1 MKSTNY
7 SISRFLIIAFLFP
20 IVGIAQGY
28 QVNLQ
33 GQVQQG
39 MGGAGTGLMH
49 DASAIFFNP
58 AGASFVNKSEVTIG
72 MTPTFAKGRFTENFT
87 DIVATTTSPVG
98 TPFSAYGLFQLKD
111 SSRLKLGLGI
121 YTPFG
126 STVEWEE
133 GWVGRFALTRLA
145 LKAIFVQPTVS
156 FRITDK
162 IGIGAGF
169 VYSYGTVNLRKDL
182 PLQGQNGDYGTVE
195 LAGTGHG
202 FGYNVGLYFE
212 PTDYLSFGLTYRS
225 QVDMD
230 ITGGTAT
237 FNVPAS
243 VDEKFPSG
251 AFVSSLPLPQVAT
264 LGIGFKPTDKLS
276 LALDVN
282 YVGWNAYD
290 TLAFDYDN
298 NTESL
303 EDTKSA
309 RNYENSLAFRFGG
322 QYKFTPNIIARL
334 GLAYAMTPVQNGY
347 VTPETPDAN
356 RINYTAGFGYNLK
369 DIIQFDLSLLFTQVN
384 REDINLETGMNG
396 IFRTRVFAPGL
407 SVTYNL
413 Y

>member
-1 MKSTNY
+1 MTRLLF
-7 SISRFLIIAFLFP
+7 ISALFP
-20 IVGIAQGY
+20 LMGIAQGY

-33 GQVQQG
+33 GQFQQG
-39 MGGAGTGLMH
+39 MGGAGTALMY
-49 DASAIFFNP
+49 DASALFFNP
-58 AGASFVNKSEVTIG
+58 AGASFVNRSEVTVG
-72 MTPTFAKGRFTENFT
+72 MTPTFASGEFTEDNT
-87 DIVATTTSPVG
+87 NATANTTSPVG

-111 SSRLKLGLGI
+111 SSRLKLGLAV

-133 GWVGRFALTRLA
+133 GWVGRFALTRLQ
-145 LKAIFVQPTVS
+145 LRAIFFQPTVS

-169 VYSYGTVNLRKDL
+169 VYSYGAVNLQKDL
-182 PLQGQNGDYGTVE
+182 PLQFQDGTYASAE

-212 PTDYLSFGLTYRS
+212 PIKSLSFGLTYRS
-225 QVDMD
+225 QVNMAISD
-230 ITGGTAT
+230 GTAT
-237 FNVPAS
+237 FTVPS
-243 VDEKFPSG
+243 SLEEKFPSG
-251 AFVSSLPLPQVAT
+251 TFASSLPLPQVLT
-264 LGIGFKPTDKLS
+264 FGVGFKPTDQLGI
-276 LALDVN
+276 ALDVN

-290 TLAFDYDN
+290 TLAFDYAT

-309 RNYENSLAFRFGG
+309 RKYENALAFRLGG
-322 QYKFTPNIIARL
+322 YYNVTTDLSIRL
-334 GLAYAMTPVQNGY
+334 GLAYAMTPVQDGY

-356 RINYTAGFGYNLK
+356 RINYTAGLGYTLGEK
-369 DIIQFDLSLLFTQVN
+369 FQLDFSILYTQVK
-384 REDINLETGMNG
+384 REDSNLETGLSG
-396 IFRTRVFAPGL
+396 KFKTQVIAPGL